1 LAFINIL
8 KQKQTFYMEENQTTW
23 IKNTNGII
31 HPTQGKETQRF
42 ISEGGTIA
50 TRDEV
55 EAYTLGLTLEQYL
68 ENKKRDAEIVVDV
81 ESVPAKIQEVS
92 SEEVQ
97 KAEERLKNL
106 ESDFESKIQLNDIED
121 KTNKELISILLELDP
136 ESILTEKTKKADI
149 KEAILIARNK

>member
-1 LAFINIL
+1 
-8 KQKQTFYMEENQTTW
+8 MEENQTIW
-23 IKNTNGII
+23 IKNLNGII

-42 ISEGGTIA
+42 IGEGGTIA
-50 TRDEV
+50 TQDEI

-68 ENKKRDAEIVVDV
+68 DNKKKDTEIIVDV
-81 ESVPAKIQEVS
+81 ESVPSKTQEVS
-92 SEEVQ
+92 DEEVQ
-97 KAEERLKNL
+97 KLEQEIKKL

-149 KEAILIARNK
+149 KEAILVARNK